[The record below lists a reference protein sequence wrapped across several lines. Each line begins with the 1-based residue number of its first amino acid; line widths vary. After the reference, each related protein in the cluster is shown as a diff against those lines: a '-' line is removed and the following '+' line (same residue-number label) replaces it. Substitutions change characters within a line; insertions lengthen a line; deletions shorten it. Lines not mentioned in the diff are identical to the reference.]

1 MIHKEKG
8 VAADDQNYW
17 NKMVPELT
25 VTDFSRSLD
34 FYQRIL
40 GFRLRVRR
48 ENPDFAYLCLGEAQL
63 MLEAYHPQGWNV
75 AALAPPLGRGI
86 NLQIEVDSLTPLLE
100 SLSAHQVSLYREVK
114 ESRYLIGET
123 EACQREFLVQDP
135 DGYLL
140 RFSEFIGE
148 EPAG

>member
-1 MIHKEKG
+1 MATDNET
-8 VAADDQNYW
+8 YW

-25 VTDFSRSLD
+25 VMDFAQSLD

-40 GFRLRVRR
+40 GFHVRVRR
-48 ENPDFAYLCLGEAQL
+48 YDPDFAYVCLGEAQL
-63 MLEAYHPQGWNV
+63 MLEAFHTQGWNV
-75 AALAPPLGRGI
+75 ATLARPLGRGI
-86 NLQIEVDSLTPLLE
+86 NLQIEVDSLTPLLTN
-100 SLSAHQVSLYREVK
+100 LAANGVMLYRDVQ

-140 RFSEFIGE
+140 RFCEFMGE
-148 EPAG
+148 EPPSV